1 MYECKEKAYSSLVRY
16 VKQIY
21 KIPKT
26 NGKLTLHGLGNRCG
40 GCEEINLYT
49 YWQGLGYAKSTPP
62 IKYLLVGQDWGSL
75 NDIGIEFEKRIRKI
89 NQNIKQDIPC
99 DEPYIIRGSKENFPT
114 DENLIDLFSVLG
126 YDGKQKESIDKKRHE
141 ELFFTN
147 FCLGYREKKSSGNM
161 DKNLLELDADIF
173 ITLCEI
179 LEPENILCLGKITFQ
194 CVYESLTKEKSC
206 KLDGFNGSYNKFIA
220 NHSNITAKCGNR
232 NNTKIYPLAHCGK
245 IGTMNRNRGSGKT
258 GLENQIEDWR
268 KIAKQNQ

>member
-1 MYECKEKAYSSLVRY
+1 MIAWKKTGYLALVSKMKKRYE
-16 VKQIY
+16 
-21 KIPKT
+21 IPKI
-26 NGKLTLHGLGNRCG
+26 NGKITLAGLGNRCG
-40 GCEEINLYT
+40 GCQEINLYT

-62 IKYLLVGQDWGSL
+62 IKYLLVGQDWGSM
-75 NDIGIEFEKRIRKI
+75 NYIGVEFEKRIEKLNQDKKRNI
-89 NQNIKQDIPC
+89 NC

-161 DKNLLELDADIF
+161 DKNLLKLDADIF
-173 ITLCEI
+173 ISLCEI

-194 CVYESLTKEKSC
+194 CVYESLTNGEVC
-206 KLDGFNGSYNKFIA
+206 NLDNFDGGYNKFIV

-232 NNTKIYPLAHCGK
+232 NTKIYPLAHCGN

-258 GLENQIEDWR
+258 GLENQIEDWH
-268 KIAKQNQ
+268 KIAKENQ

>member
-1 MYECKEKAYSSLVRY
+1 MSKKSEDYMALVSEAQKRYE
-16 VKQIY
+16 
-21 KIPKT
+21 IPKT
-26 NGKLTLHGLGNRCG
+26 SGNITLTGLGNRCG

-75 NDIGIEFEKRIRKI
+75 NYIGEEFEKRIKKI
-89 NQNIKQDIPC
+89 NINIKQDIPC

-141 ELFFTN
+141 ELFFAN

-173 ITLCEI
+173 KKLCKI

-194 CVYESLTKEKSC
+194 CVYESLTEEKARN
-206 KLDGFNGSYNKFIA
+206 LDGFNGGYNKFIV

-245 IGTMNRNRGSGKT
+245 IGTMNRNRGTDIK
-258 GLENQIEDWR
+258 GLENQLHDWR